1 MNRPP
6 MNRLQARSL
15 EFEQLCV
22 DLLKMMGYAVE
33 SQVLAVTDHLVAVV
47 DIYATKEN
55 EAPLYA
61 NVKWTRIDPV
71 SLQQLR
77 EWAAGFSGDV
87 RPNLSNRFILMVSGR
102 VEQAHRDWLREEF
115 RLEIRDRNDLVGHA
129 KADDELSGKF
139 LELFKETNK
148 LQKER
153 ELSLQTNTLL
163 PEDELERNKSSTE
176 SCQVR
181 GVELIGRLRS
191 VRPGKDD
198 AKQYEIICLDIIDYL
213 FSPSLQEAQT
223 QCRSEDGLNIFDIVY
238 RVNPSHAFWETLTR
252 DFRARVIVFECKNYG
267 DEIGPGQVYTTER
280 YMSTKALRSICFLLS
295 RKGPNEHARLAAAGA
310 MRDSGKLMIFLSD
323 GDLERMISAKDVQ
336 NAKTSSSEARE
347 NDPTIILDRKIYD
360 FIARLP
366 R

>member
-1 MNRPP
+1 MNPPP
-6 MNRLQARSL
+6 MNRLQVRSR
-15 EFEQLCV
+15 EFEQLCA
-22 DLLKMMGYAVE
+22 DLLKVMGYAVKSE
-33 SQVLAVTDHLVAVV
+33 ALIQTDHLVTVV
-47 DIYATKEN
+47 DIAATKEN
-55 EAPLYA
+55 EASLYA
-61 NVKWTRIDPV
+61 DVKWTRIDPV

-77 EWAAGFSGDV
+77 DWAGPFSGYV
-87 RPNLSNRFILMVSGR
+87 RLNPGYRFILMVSGR
-102 VEQAHRDWLREEF
+102 VEKVHRDWLREEF
-115 RLEIRDRNDLVGHA
+115 CLEIWDRNDLIAHA
-129 KADDELSGKF
+129 KTDDELSGKF
-139 LELFKETNK
+139 VELFKETNK

-153 ELSLQTNTLL
+153 ELSLRTNTLL

-181 GVELIGRLRS
+181 GAELIGRLKN
-191 VRPGKDD
+191 VQPGKDD

-213 FSPSLQEAQT
+213 FSQSLLEAQT

-347 NDPTIILDRKIYD
+347 NDPTIILDR
-360 FIARLP
+360 
-366 R
+366 